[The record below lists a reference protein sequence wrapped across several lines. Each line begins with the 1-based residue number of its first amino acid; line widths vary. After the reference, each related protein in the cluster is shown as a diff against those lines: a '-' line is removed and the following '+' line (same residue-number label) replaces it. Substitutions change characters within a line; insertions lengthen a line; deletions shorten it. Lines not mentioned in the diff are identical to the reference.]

1 MADHARL
8 VVSYG
13 RHYIMRNHFCHDEM
27 KYLRLPVDRALDEPP
42 IGKIGRL
49 SLRRTIVVQ

>member
-27 KYLRLPVDRALDEPP
+27 KYLRLPVARALDEPP